1 MSNSLNNI
9 INELK
14 VLSLMDLLNLIT
26 EIEKIFNINST
37 IINNNNLNIVDDK
50 KDIKTE
56 IEKTEFDLILDNINQ
71 DKKISILK
79 LVRNITGLGLKESKD
94 IVDNLPH
101 ILKEKVLKNEA
112 EKIKKE
118 FELVGAN
125 IIIK

>member
-1 MSNSLNNI
+1 MSNSINNI

-14 VLSLMDLLNLIT
+14 LLSLTDLLNLIS
-26 EIEKIFNINST
+26 EIEKIFNINSN
-37 IINNNNLNIVDDK
+37 IINNNIIINEDK

-56 IEKTEFDLILDNINQ
+56 LEKTEFDLILENINQ
-71 DKKISILK
+71 DKKIAILK

-101 ILKEKVLKNEA
+101 LLKEKVLKAEA

-118 FELVGAN
+118 FELAGAN
-125 IIIK
+125 INLK